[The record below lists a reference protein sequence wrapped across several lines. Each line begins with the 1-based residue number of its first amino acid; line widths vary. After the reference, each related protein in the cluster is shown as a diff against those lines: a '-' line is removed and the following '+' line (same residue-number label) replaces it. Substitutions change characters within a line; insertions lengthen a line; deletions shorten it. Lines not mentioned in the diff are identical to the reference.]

1 MVVDI
6 NDVNEQKFKVKISI
20 DRQIDRQIEHERA
33 FEARAQPIYT
43 CLTFNALHFL
53 DH

>member
-1 MVVDI
+1 MLVDI

-20 DRQIDRQIEHERA
+20 DRQIEHERA
-33 FEARAQPIYT
+33 FAARAQPIYT